1 MEQKKIVREIFIGLF
16 MMILSL
22 LTLIVFI
29 PQQVQLST
37 TFGQEIGFS
46 SRSFPYITTGLI
58 GVAAMIQVI
67 VSIISYLKIRKKHM
81 ETKEKQP
88 NKNMYGEVL
97 SIVIFMLFVA
107 YAFIFSKFGFIIAS
121 VIIPPIILFVLKS
134 EKKVYYVSVYG
145 FIALV
150 FVVFQYLLKI
160 QLISL

>member
-22 LTLIVFI
+22 LIIIVII

-37 TFGQEIGFS
+37 TFGQEIGFN
-46 SRSFPYITTGLI
+46 SRSFPYVTAGII
-58 GVAAMIQVI
+58 AVAAGIHFI
-67 VSIISYLKIRKKHM
+67 VSIISYLKIRKKHT
-81 ETKEKQP
+81 EDKAKEP
-88 NKNMYGEVL
+88 NKNMHGEIL
-97 SIVIFMLFVA
+97 SIVIFILFVA

-150 FVVFQYLLKI
+150 FVIFQYLLKI
-160 QLISL
+160 QLMNL